1 MHKNK
6 KQNMAVSSWITF
18 ASRGIAAAPIRAQL
32 VEEASQH
39 LDKAMVTYVLID
51 LDGSVH
57 GTNGNDV
64 RDYEF
69 KGRSRAEAAVALLD
83 YLNEC
88 RPSPQGYDNYTGVVD
103 DEADFDND
111 WRMFFMPNDNMW
123 LMELR
128 EIREARTV
136 PELPIPLKTKPAR
149 C

>member
-1 MHKNK
+1 MT
-6 KQNMAVSSWITF
+6 ASSDSSWITF

-32 VEEASQH
+32 VEEATQH
-39 LDKAMVTYVLID
+39 FDKAMVTYVLVA
-51 LDGSVH
+51 LDGPVH
-57 GTNGNDV
+57 GDNGNDV

-88 RPSPQGYDNYTGVVD
+88 WPSPEGYDHYTDVVD
-103 DEADFDND
+103 DEANFDRD
-111 WRMFFMPNDNMW
+111 WRTLFTPNDYMW

-128 EIREARTV
+128 EVREPRTV
-136 PELPIPLKTKPAR
+136 PELPVPLATKAAR